1 MNKVDLKDLNNSFSY
16 AEFRAYVTDAL
27 QNNPEE
33 LQLSADYLPYAEL
46 NEARLHRLDKT
57 LRVEPEVALVMENL
71 SSDYIWLVISESWC
85 GDAAQSVPM
94 LNKMAELTGKV
105 ELRIVFRDRHL
116 ELMDQYLTNGG
127 RAIPKLLIVAKDT
140 LNVMGDWGPRPADA
154 VKLVND
160 YKAENGKFD
169 EDGIILLNKWY
180 TKNKG
185 QQVQQ
190 EVAALMTSIDQ

>member
-1 MNKVDLKDLNNSFSY
+1 MNKVGLKELNNSFTY
-16 AEFRAYVTDAL
+16 AAFRAYVTEAL
-27 QNNPEE
+27 QNNPEK

-57 LRVEPEVALVMENL
+57 LQVEPEVALVMENL
-71 SSDYIWLVISESWC
+71 SKDYLWLVISESWC

-94 LNKMAELTGKV
+94 LNKMATITDKV
-105 ELRIVFRDRHL
+105 ELKIIFRDQNL
-116 ELMDQYLTNGG
+116 DLMDQYLTNGG
-127 RAIPKLLIVAKDT
+127 RAIPKLLIVDKET
-140 LNVMGDWGPRPADA
+140 LEVLGDWGPRPADA
-154 VKLVND
+154 VELVNN
-160 YKAENGKFD
+160 YKAEHGKFD
-169 EDGIILLNKWY
+169 EDGIIALNKWY